1 MRFGENSRQGEETM
15 IIVTTDFVP
24 GKEVKE
30 LRGFVRGSTV
40 QAKHIGKDIIAG
52 LKTIIGGEISE
63 YSELM
68 EEARKQAIDRMMDEA
83 SQKGAN
89 AVIAVRLETSAVMQ
103 NASEI
108 IAYGTAV
115 VVE

>member
-1 MRFGENSRQGEETM
+1 MEEVKEKGESGM

-24 GKEVKE
+24 GKEIIE

-40 QAKHIGKDIIAG
+40 QSKHIGKDIVAG
-52 LKTIIGGEISE
+52 LKTILGGEISE

-68 EEARKQAIDRMMDEA
+68 EEARHQAIERMKEDAE
-83 SQKGAN
+83 QKGAN

-115 VVE
+115 RVE

>member
-1 MRFGENSRQGEETM
+1 M
-15 IIVTTDFVP
+15 IIVTTDYVP
-24 GKEVKE
+24 GKEIKE
-30 LRGFVRGSTV
+30 LKGFVRGSTV

-68 EEARKQAIDRMMDEA
+68 EEARKQAIDRMKVGA
-83 SQKGAN
+83 SQLGAN
-89 AVIAVRLETSAVMQ
+89 AVVAVRLETSSVMQ

-115 VVE
+115 TVE